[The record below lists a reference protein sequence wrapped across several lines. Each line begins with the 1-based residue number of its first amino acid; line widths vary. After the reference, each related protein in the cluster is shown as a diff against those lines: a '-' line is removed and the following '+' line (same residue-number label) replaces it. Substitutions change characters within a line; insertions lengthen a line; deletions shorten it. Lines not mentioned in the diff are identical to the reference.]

1 MQALAMAQELL
12 RYHPTEG
19 NREGWL
25 AQIAEL
31 EAITNEEPALGSP
44 RVRERQICRQGLVPR
59 GAGNGKSAPA
69 KRADFRAAAS
79 PHDDLTCH
87 IVQRALED
95 ASISLECCQENH
107 DLAIDDIGEAGKNAK
122 DIGEL
127 VYNPRCLTLAHQQ
140 RYVVWPDKFRPDIGA
155 RYADLPTP

>member
-1 MQALAMAQELL
+1 MAQELL
-12 RYHPTEG
+12 RYHPTKG
-19 NREGWL
+19 SHEGWL

-31 EAITNEEPALGSP
+31 DAITNEELALG
-44 RVRERQICRQGLVPR
+44 VAQGAEHQICRQGLVPR
-59 GAGNGKSAPA
+59 VAGNGKSAPA

-79 PHDDLTCH
+79 PHGDPTCH

-122 DIGEL
+122 DTGEL
-127 VYNPRCLTLAHQQ
+127 VYNPRCLALAHQQ
-140 RYVVWPDKFRPDIGA
+140 RYVVWPDKFRPDAGT